1 MSRRRRGPS
10 AHGSHAAAHVRAMVW
25 GPADFTGLPPRWLIG
40 EGLFAGVLGTGLIVG
55 AGVFGVWTGE
65 SAFAAGEVGLVC
77 ALGLVLYLLLVRA
90 GRALVGIVAVLALGL
105 ALHAPQTAA
114 GVVLTARGQ
123 EGSVV
128 VTSVQASEKAS
139 GARGRHFCSVEGR
152 DGVPSTARIWRGC
165 TQATRPGDALAL
177 VYDPKGL
184 VPPRG
189 VEGATGI
196 LEELGGLLGWAV
208 GLVIACVIAVVRSFR
223 LLDRPAASGSA
234 RPGGRSPTRAQGSGT
249 SGGGGRRIR
258 REDGSEGPTPT

>member
-40 EGLFAGVLGTGLIVG
+40 EGLFAGFLGAGLIVG

-90 GRALVGIVAVLALGL
+90 GRAMVGIVAVLALGL
-105 ALHAPQTAA
+105 ALHTPQTAV
-114 GVVLTARGQ
+114 GVVLTVRGQ

-128 VTSVQASEKAS
+128 VTSVQASKKVS
-139 GARGRHFCSVEGR
+139 GARDRYFCSVESRGR
-152 DGVPSTARIWRGC
+152 APSAARIWRGC

-196 LEELGGLLGWAV
+196 LEGLRGLVGWAV
-208 GLVIACVIAVVRSFR
+208 GLVVACVIAVVRSFR
-223 LLDRPAASGSA
+223 LLDRPDAFGSA
-234 RPGGRSPTRAQGSGT
+234 RPGGRSPTRARRSGT
-249 SGGGGRRIR
+249 SGGGRRLR
-258 REDGSEGPTPT
+258 REDGSEGPAPT